1 MATGPSRSSSVV
13 KCSYSPEGKS
23 VNSAY
28 PEIVNAAF
36 LNWQIQMTL
45 KCMSEFRYPIRRL
58 FIAPQKMSRVF
69 DADNTRPM
77 EPQDGLFCCCSACMW
92 VVPIGRCRRA
102 VRCRANKSYWPMPAR
117 PAHELHLP
125 AAKSLVAIATHTA
138 IIQRFPSAATIQ
150 PA

>member
-1 MATGPSRSSSVV
+1 M
-13 KCSYSPEGKS
+13 
-23 VNSAY
+23 NSAY
-28 PEIVNAAF
+28 PEIVNVAF

-92 VVPIGRCRRA
+92 VVPIGGRRGA

-125 AAKSLVAIATHTA
+125 AAKSLAAIATHAA
-138 IIQRFPSAATIQ
+138 IVQRFPSAATTIQ